1 MSAVLMCDSCG
12 NIFSVNQ
19 EGWKEFTETISSR
32 ESNPY
37 NVGKRQQHVGPCC
50 AFTPSN
56 TFPKVRTPE
65 AKPAIEAKVE
75 DAKP

>member
-19 EGWKEFTETISSR
+19 KGWKEYTETISSL

-50 AFTPSN
+50 AFQTSS
-56 TFPKVRTPE
+56 TFPKIRQPE
-65 AKPAIEAKVE
+65 IAATVVE
-75 DAKP
+75 DSKE